1 MASPLPSSAIA
12 PARPRASD
20 PALTLGEITERPLFD
35 AIGREWN
42 DLVAA
47 SRPEPFYRG
56 EYISAFLHN
65 FLPRSTLRILTGRD
79 AGGALKM
86 ALPLVET
93 AGSICGL
100 KTRELASPTN
110 VHSLR
115 FDLIAE
121 NATDE
126 GGPDAP
132 VLALLLHLDAD
143 ESWDV
148 LRLADIPSPGQ
159 AWRIYRAAQAAGF
172 PVGAWEAQRSPYL
185 ELVSQGEMVLG
196 LRAKFR
202 ANLRRRRKRLAEQG
216 EITVERLQGDSLKVA
231 DLRACLV
238 MESAGWKGREGS
250 AAGQSE
256 EARGFHLELL
266 NTEGYREMLSL
277 YLLKLS
283 GRPIAFQY
291 GLTSHGVFS
300 LVMTSYE
307 ESFAEF
313 SPGHLLTEEV
323 LNDCVS
329 RGLREFDFLGCDL
342 PWKMEWTTTV
352 RPHHWLFIFRNTA
365 RGRFLRRVKFGWA
378 VTARQLLTKWGMSL
392 PFGRAS
398 PRRLV

>member
-1 MASPLPSSAIA
+1 MASLLPSSAIA
-12 PARPRASD
+12 PAWPRVQDHS
-20 PALTLGEITERPLFD
+20 LSVSEITEPLRFE
-35 AIGREWN
+35 AIRGEWN
-42 DLVAA
+42 HLVEA
-47 SRPEPFYRG
+47 SRPEPFYRR
-56 EYISAFLHN
+56 EYIGAFLHN
-65 FLPRSTLRILTGRD
+65 FLPGSALRVLTGRD
-79 AGGALKM
+79 SAGALKLG
-86 ALPLVET
+86 LPLVMGS
-93 AGSICGL
+93 GSICGL
-100 KTRELASPTN
+100 RTRELSSPTN

-115 FDLIAE
+115 FDLIAQNPPDE
-121 NATDE
+121 NAV
-126 GGPDAP
+126 DAR
-132 VLALLLHLDAD
+132 AQGLLLHLDAD
-143 ESWDV
+143 QSWDV
-148 LRLADIPSPGQ
+148 LKLTDIPAQGQ
-159 AWRIYRAAQAAGF
+159 AWRIYRAAEAAGF

-185 ELVSQGEMVLG
+185 TLVSQGEPVLG

-216 EITVERLQGDSLKVA
+216 EITVERLEGDSLNA
-231 DLRACLV
+231 SDLLACLV
-238 MESAGWKGREGS
+238 MESAGWKGREGT

-266 NTEGYREMLSL
+266 KTEGYKELLSL

-342 PWKMEWTTTV
+342 PWKMEWTATV
-352 RPHHWLFIFRNTA
+352 RPHHWLYIFRKTT

-378 VTARQLLTKWGMSL
+378 VTARQLLTQWGMRLS
-392 PFGRAS
+392 FGRAS
-398 PRRLV
+398 PRRFA

>member
-1 MASPLPSSAIA
+1 MASPLPSSLIA
-12 PARPRASD
+12 PARPRTSN
-20 PALTLGEITERPLFD
+20 PSLTMAETTEGRWFQ
-35 AIGREWN
+35 AIGPEWN
-42 DLVAA
+42 DLVEA
-47 SRPEPFYRG
+47 SRPEPFYRR

-65 FLPRSTLRILTGRD
+65 FLPRSTLRIFTGRNAD
-79 AGGALKM
+79 GALKM
-86 ALPLVET
+86 ALPLVAET
-93 AGSICGL
+93 GSICGL
-100 KTRELASPTN
+100 RTRELASPTN

-115 FDLIAE
+115 FDLVAE
-121 NATDE
+121 NETGESAAD
-126 GGPDAP
+126 PPA
-132 VLALLLHLDAD
+132 LALLLHLDAD
-143 ESWDV
+143 KSWDV
-148 LRLADIPSPGQ
+148 LRLADIPAQGQ
-159 AWRIYRAAQAAGF
+159 AWRIYRAAQTAGF

-185 ELVSQGEMVLG
+185 TLGSQPGLAIG

-202 ANLRRRRKRLAEQG
+202 ANLRRRRKRLAEKG
-216 EITVERLQGDSLKVA
+216 EITVERLEGDSLQA
-231 DLRACLV
+231 RDLLACLV

-256 EARGFHLELL
+256 AARGFHLELL
-266 NTEGYREMLSL
+266 NTEGYKEMLSL

-307 ESFAEF
+307 ESFGEF
-313 SPGHLLTEEV
+313 SPGHLLTEAV

-365 RGRFLRRVKFGWA
+365 RGRFLRRIKFGWA
-378 VTARQLLTKWGMSL
+378 VTARQLLTRWGMRLS
-392 PFGRAS
+392 FGRAS
-398 PRRLV
+398 PKRFA